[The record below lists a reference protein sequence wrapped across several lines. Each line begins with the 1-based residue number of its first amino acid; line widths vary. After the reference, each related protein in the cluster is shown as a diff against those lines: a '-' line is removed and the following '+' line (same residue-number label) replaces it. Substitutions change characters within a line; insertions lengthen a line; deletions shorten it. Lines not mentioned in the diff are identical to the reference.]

1 MDCETKGT
9 FRTIFMKDRGLD
21 VPDQRWVKLGIHTM
35 EEKAER

>member
-21 VPDQRWVKLGIHTM
+21 VPDRKWVKLGIHTM
-35 EEKAER
+35 GEKAER